1 MTSLVG
7 QAGTGASE
15 RSPLRSRHER
25 RYMDYFTEGLYL
37 HRMQLSPYDGDI
49 FHEPP
54 LSLLVYDY
62 VTKAIDEQWIPLL
75 FIACDLVT
83 ALLLAVGA
91 KKCVLYMVEQ
101 EAQAKKA
108 KSSRNI
114 TLTMNSAGAVPKLVL
129 AVYLLSPY
137 SLLNCIGMATTL
149 FSNLLVALF
158 FASFLHGVE
167 GDELSSPGA
176 IAESGTVRL
185 LRSSAVRMG
194 NGTLHHNV
202 TRRTSWWLIAS
213 VVLAVET
220 YKSFYPV
227 MLLLPALL
235 YMHEVKRNSSHR
247 STSLVIS
254 AVVTF
259 LVTLSCLLFGSYLVT
274 SSWQFL
280 WSTYGCICAVPD
292 LTPNIGVFWYF
303 FTEVFEHFRVFFLWI
318 FQLNAFVYMVPLG
331 IRLRKEPLL
340 LFFLVVALTA
350 VFKSYPSIGD
360 VALYTSLLP
369 IWRHVFPY
377 MKQYFLVGC
386 IFVSCSALAP
396 LLWHLWI
403 FSSSANANFYF
414 GITLAFNTGQIFLI
428 TDLLFAH
435 VKRKFYLENGD
446 PKELEEKNMKLEL
459 R

>member
-1 MTSLVG
+1 MAVVSIGLVLAMG
-7 QAGTGASE
+7 IILRLGLIYT
-15 RSPLRSRHER
+15 PLARPVSDRVEVSTPMNSWR
-25 RYMDYFTEGLYL
+25 RVTEGLYL

-54 LSLLVYDY
+54 LSLMVYDY

-91 KKCVLYMVEQ
+91 KKSVIYMVEQ
-101 EAQAKKA
+101 EAQVKKA
-108 KSSRNI
+108 KSAMNI
-114 TLTMNSAGAVPKLVL
+114 TLTMKSADAVPKLVL
-129 AVYLLSPY
+129 GVYLLSPY

-158 FASFLHGVE
+158 FASFVHG
-167 GDELSSPGA
+167 
-176 IAESGTVRL
+176 
-185 LRSSAVRMG
+185 
-194 NGTLHHNV
+194 
-202 TRRTSWWLIAS
+202 WWLIAS

-235 YMHEVKRNSSHR
+235 YMHEVKRSSSHQR
-247 STSLVIS
+247 TSLVIS
-254 AVVTF
+254 AAVVTF
-259 LVTLSCLLFGSYLVT
+259 LVTLSGLLYGSYLVT

-280 WSTYGCICAVPD
+280 RSTYGCICAVPD

-435 VKRKFYLENGD
+435 VKRKFYLEHGD
-446 PKELEEKNMKLEL
+446 PKELEEKDMKLEL

>member
-1 MTSLVG
+1 MSCGSGGLVLVLG
-7 QAGTGASE
+7 FILRLGLIYT
-15 RSPLRSRHER
+15 PLARPVSDRVEVSTPMNSWR
-25 RYMDYFTEGLYL
+25 RVTEGLYL

-158 FASFLHGVE
+158 FASFLHG
-167 GDELSSPGA
+167 
-176 IAESGTVRL
+176 
-185 LRSSAVRMG
+185 
-194 NGTLHHNV
+194 
-202 TRRTSWWLIAS
+202 WWLIAS

>member
-1 MTSLVG
+1 MMTTNPHVHLHCPSS
-7 QAGTGASE
+7 GA
-15 RSPLRSRHER
+15 
-25 RYMDYFTEGLYL
+25 
-37 HRMQLSPYDGDI
+37 
-49 FHEPP
+49 
-54 LSLLVYDY
+54 
-62 VTKAIDEQWIPLL
+62 VTTVQ
-75 FIACDLVT
+75 ACDLVT

-158 FASFLHGVE
+158 FASFVHG
-167 GDELSSPGA
+167 
-176 IAESGTVRL
+176 
-185 LRSSAVRMG
+185 
-194 NGTLHHNV
+194 
-202 TRRTSWWLIAS
+202 WWLIAS

-247 STSLVIS
+247 RTSLVIS

-259 LVTLSCLLFGSYLVT
+259 LVTLSGLLFGSYLVT

>member
-1 MTSLVG
+1 MALVSSG
-7 QAGTGASE
+7 LLIFLGFILRLGLIYT
-15 RSPLRSRHER
+15 PLARPVSDRVEVSTPMNSWR
-25 RYMDYFTEGLYL
+25 RVTEGLYL

-54 LSLLVYDY
+54 LSLMMYDY
-62 VTKAIDEQWIPLL
+62 VTKAIEEQWIPLL

-83 ALLLAVGA
+83 ALLLALGA
-91 KKCVLYMVEQ
+91 KKSVLYMVKR
-101 EAQAKKA
+101 EAQVQKA
-108 KSSRNI
+108 KSAKNI
-114 TLTMNSAGAVPKLVL
+114 ALTMKSADAVPRLVL

-149 FSNLLVALF
+149 FSNLLVALY
-158 FASFLHGVE
+158 FASFVHG
-167 GDELSSPGA
+167 
-176 IAESGTVRL
+176 
-185 LRSSAVRMG
+185 
-194 NGTLHHNV
+194 
-202 TRRTSWWLIAS
+202 WWLIAS

-220 YKSFYPV
+220 YKSFYPI

-235 YMHEVKRNSSHR
+235 YLHEVKRSVSSR
-247 STSLVIS
+247 QRTSLLIS
-254 AVVTF
+254 AVVITF
-259 LVTLSCLLFGSYLVT
+259 LVTLSGLLYGSYLVT
-274 SSWQFL
+274 GSWQFL
-280 WSTYGCICAVPD
+280 HSTYGCICAVPD

-318 FQLNAFVYMVPLG
+318 FQLNTFVYMVPLG

-340 LFFLVVALTA
+340 LFFLLVALTA

-369 IWRHVFPY
+369 IWKHVFPY

>member
-1 MTSLVG
+1 MALISSGLILVLG
-7 QAGTGASE
+7 FVLRLGLIYT
-15 RSPLRSRHER
+15 PLAKRVSDRVEVSTPMNSWR
-25 RYMDYFTEGLYL
+25 RVTEGLYL
-37 HRMQLSPYDGDI
+37 HRMQQSPYDGDI

-54 LSLLVYDY
+54 LSLMVYDY
-62 VTKAIDEQWIPLL
+62 FTKAFDEQCLPLL
-75 FIACDLVT
+75 FIACDLLT
-83 ALLLAVGA
+83 ALLLALGA
-91 KKCVLYMVEQ
+91 KKCGSYMVEQ
-101 EAQAKKA
+101 ETQVKKA
-108 KSSRNI
+108 KSAEHI
-114 TLTMNSAGAVPKLVL
+114 GLTLEAVNAIPKLVL
-129 AVYLLSPY
+129 TVYMVSPY

-149 FSNLLVALF
+149 FSNLLLALF
-158 FASFLHGVE
+158 FASFVHG
-167 GDELSSPGA
+167 
-176 IAESGTVRL
+176 
-185 LRSSAVRMG
+185 
-194 NGTLHHNV
+194 
-202 TRRTSWWLIAS
+202 WWLIAS

-227 MLLLPALL
+227 MLLLPTLFYL
-235 YMHEVKRNSSHR
+235 FEVKKKASGQRWAKFMM
-247 STSLVIS
+247 S
-254 AVVTF
+254 AVVMTF
-259 LVTLSCLLFGSYLVT
+259 LVTLSGLLYRSYLVT
-274 SSWQFL
+274 GSWQFL
-280 WSTYGCICAVPD
+280 ESTYGCICAVPD

-340 LFFLVVALTA
+340 LFFLLLALTA

-360 VALYTSLLP
+360 IALYTSLLP

-428 TDLLFAH
+428 TDLLFAY
-435 VKRKFYLENGD
+435 VKRKFYLEHGD
-446 PKELEEKNMKLEL
+446 PKELQEKNLKIEL

>member
-1 MTSLVG
+1 MALLSSGVVVVLGFILRLGLIYTPLARSV
-7 QAGTGASE
+7 SE
-15 RSPLRSRHER
+15 RVEVSTPMNSWR
-25 RYMDYFTEGLYL
+25 RVTEGLYL
-37 HRMQLSPYDGDI
+37 YRMQLSPYDGDI

-54 LSLLVYDY
+54 LSLIMYDY
-62 VTKAIDEQWIPLL
+62 VTKTMEKQWIPLL

-83 ALLLAVGA
+83 ALLLALGA
-91 KKCVLYMVEQ
+91 KKSISYMVQ
-101 EAQAKKA
+101 REAQVKKA
-108 KSSRNI
+108 KSAKNI
-114 TLTMNSAGAVPKLVL
+114 TLTMKSADAVPKLVL

-149 FSNLLVALF
+149 FSNFLLALY
-158 FASFLHGVE
+158 FASFVYG
-167 GDELSSPGA
+167 
-176 IAESGTVRL
+176 
-185 LRSSAVRMG
+185 
-194 NGTLHHNV
+194 
-202 TRRTSWWLIAS
+202 WWLIAS
-213 VVLAVET
+213 VILAVET
-220 YKSFYPV
+220 YKSFYPI

-235 YMHEVKRNSSHR
+235 YLYEVKRSACSHR
-247 STSLVIS
+247 QASLLVS
-254 AVVTF
+254 AVVITF
-259 LVTLSCLLFGSYLVT
+259 LVTLGGLLYGSYLVT
-274 SSWQFL
+274 GSWQFL
-280 WSTYGCICAVPD
+280 HSTYGCICAVPD

-318 FQLNAFVYMVPLG
+318 FQLNAFVYMVPLS

-340 LFFLVVALTA
+340 LFFLLVALTA

-369 IWRHVFPY
+369 VWKHVFPY

-435 VKRKFYLENGD
+435 VKRNFYLENGD

>member
-1 MTSLVG
+1 MASVSSGLVLVLG
-7 QAGTGASE
+7 FILRLGLIYT
-15 RSPLRSRHER
+15 PLARPVSDRVEVSTPMNSWR
-25 RYMDYFTEGLYL
+25 RVTEGLYL
-37 HRMQLSPYDGDI
+37 HRMRLSPYDGDI

-54 LSLLVYDY
+54 LSLMVYDY
-62 VTKAIDEQWIPLL
+62 ITKTIEERWIPLL
-75 FIACDLVT
+75 FVACDLVT
-83 ALLLAVGA
+83 ALLLAHGA
-91 KKCVLYMVEQ
+91 KKCVLYMVKQ
-101 EAQAKKA
+101 EAHIKKA
-108 KSSRNI
+108 KSAQDI
-114 TLTMNSAGAVPKLVL
+114 TLTMKSADAVPRLVL

-149 FSNLLVALF
+149 FSNLLVALY
-158 FASFLHGVE
+158 FASFVHG
-167 GDELSSPGA
+167 
-176 IAESGTVRL
+176 
-185 LRSSAVRMG
+185 
-194 NGTLHHNV
+194 
-202 TRRTSWWLIAS
+202 WWLIAS
-213 VVLAVET
+213 VILAVET
-220 YKSFYPV
+220 YKSFYPI

-235 YMHEVKRNSSHR
+235 YLHEVKRSFSSHQR
-247 STSLVIS
+247 TGLLISTV
-254 AVVTF
+254 AVTF
-259 LVTLSCLLFGSYLVT
+259 LVTLGGLLYGSYLVT
-274 SSWQFL
+274 GSWQFL
-280 WSTYGCICAVPD
+280 QSTYGCICAVPD
-292 LTPNIGVFWYF
+292 LSPNIGVFWYF
-303 FTEVFEHFRVFFLWI
+303 FTEVFEHFRIFFFWI

-369 IWRHVFPY
+369 IWKHVFPY

-446 PKELEEKNMKLEL
+446 PKELEEKSMKLEL

>member
-1 MTSLVG
+1 MSCGSGGLVLVLG
-7 QAGTGASE
+7 FILRLGLIYT
-15 RSPLRSRHER
+15 PLARPVSDRVEVSTPMNSWR
-25 RYMDYFTEGLYL
+25 RVTEGLYL

-158 FASFLHGVE
+158 FASFVHG
-167 GDELSSPGA
+167 
-176 IAESGTVRL
+176 
-185 LRSSAVRMG
+185 
-194 NGTLHHNV
+194 
-202 TRRTSWWLIAS
+202 WWLIAS

-247 STSLVIS
+247 RTSLVIS

-259 LVTLSCLLFGSYLVT
+259 LVTLSGLLFGSYLVT